1 MLYFEQG
8 YWFNAMMMSEKIEGD
23 VRRNTKGDGL
33 MMSEQLKKNANSFL
47 ILLAFILYIVF
58 LPKRAKGVV

>member
-1 MLYFEQG
+1 
-8 YWFNAMMMSEKIEGD
+8 MMRSEKIEGD